1 MCAYGALFGIIK
13 NFHTLVRKWMPF
25 GSGLISDANRKRG
38 GGGGGGGR
46 CRHIF
51 VVPTDIISYPFY
63 TFL

>member
-38 GGGGGGGR
+38 DVGAYFG
-46 CRHIF
+46 
-51 VVPTDIISYPFY
+51 DAN
-63 TFL
+63 